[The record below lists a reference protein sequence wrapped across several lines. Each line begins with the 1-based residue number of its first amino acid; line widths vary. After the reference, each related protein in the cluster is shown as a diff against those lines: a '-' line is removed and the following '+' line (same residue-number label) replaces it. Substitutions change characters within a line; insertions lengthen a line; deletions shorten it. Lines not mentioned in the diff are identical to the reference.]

1 MSHAVRR
8 TVLRQAAVPTVRA
21 LAWAPVLAVGAVLL
35 LAAGLFRLAD
45 QVAPPLLWLGAGA
58 TAATLVFGLRDPA
71 ASLLAATPTSL
82 AVRRALRLGLV
93 AAVALPL
100 WLLVTATAPGDGTA
114 LGPVVALTATGVAV
128 ATWLPDDRGVS
139 VAAAVPLLWA
149 ASAELF
155 AGSLG
160 VFGDAAAWWRTDPAY
175 VVTAAVVAIV
185 LGRNR

>member
-8 TVLRQAAVPTVRA
+8 TVLRQAAVPTARA

-45 QVAPPLLWLGAGA
+45 KVAPPLLWLGAGA
-58 TAATLVFGLRDPA
+58 TAATLVFALRDPA
-71 ASLLAATPTSL
+71 ASLLAATPTTL
-82 AVRRALRLGLV
+82 AVRRGLRLGLV

-100 WLLVTATAPGDGTA
+100 WLLVTAIAPGHGTA
-114 LGPVVALTATGVAV
+114 LGPVLALTAAGVAV

-155 AGSLG
+155 AGGLD
-160 VFGDAAAWWRTDPAY
+160 VVGDAAAWWRTDPAY